1 MANFPR
7 LDELAVAAN
16 YRGLFNGMLVYFDRE
31 NGKGLDFANGL
42 HDLWAKLLERTNERY
57 MRHNHKFKRYRFR
70 EYGSGLRISVDAS
83 DTYKELFTAM
93 GPMFTTSLF
102 LGAHK
107 APAVKL
113 VDNERTQKR
122 SDEWALAKK
131 QEGELFNKKNAANR
145 KLIFNRA
152 KEYTKDDRVVYGSTV
167 LVLDGKELTMNT
179 IVVKAV
185 DFLKRLTRRGNKD
198 RESLQ
203 RVYGI
208 PYLDKEGLKNLETH
222 LLTFTIFG
230 LLVLISFST
239 KKKLSTQPD
248 PEFTFQFLEE
258 FELCDS
264 YVVCEAN
271 REDTC
276 HNLSQ
281 QPKTVDTQ
289 GQMYRNSVGQKRKR
303 PGVQTRCGK
312 RRSIDQR
319 LPGHT
324 TVTEA
329 VRSSSAR
336 AEGVLSL
343 YIVIG
348 DFSGPVQIAMQN
360 YGTVST

>member
-16 YRGLFNGMLVYFDRE
+16 SRGLFNGMLVYFDRE
-31 NGKGLDFANGL
+31 NGKDLDFANGL
-42 HDLWAKLLERTNERY
+42 HNLWAELLERTNESLISEIVCL
-57 MRHNHKFKRYRFR
+57 KGGEF
-70 EYGSGLRISVDAS
+70 EDSSGYLQRAV
-83 DTYKELFTAM
+83 YCM

-113 VDNERTQKR
+113 VDNERT
-122 SDEWALAKK
+122 K
-131 QEGELFNKKNAANR
+131 QQLDAIADAA
-145 KLIFNRA
+145 
-152 KEYTKDDRVVYGSTV
+152 Y
-167 LVLDGKELTMNT
+167 
-179 IVVKAV
+179 
-185 DFLKRLTRRGNKD
+185 RRGNKRP
-198 RESLQ
+198 RESS

-239 KKKLSTQPD
+239 KKKLSTQTD

-281 QPKTVDTQ
+281 QPKSVDTQ

-336 AEGVLSL
+336 AE
-343 YIVIG
+343 VIG

>member
-16 YRGLFNGMLVYFDRE
+16 SRGLFNGMLVYFDRE
-31 NGKGLDFANGL
+31 NGKDLDFANGL
-42 HDLWAKLLERTNERY
+42 HDLWAKLLERRNESTFVVFI
-57 MRHNHKFKRYRFR
+57 HPVCL
-70 EYGSGLRISVDAS
+70 YGVHLE

-131 QEGELFNKKNAANR
+131 QEGELLNKKNAANR

-281 QPKTVDTQ
+281 QPKSVDTQ

>member
-1 MANFPR
+1 MYQQKQQ
-7 LDELAVAAN
+7 LDAIA
-16 YRGLFNGMLVYFDRE
+16 D
-31 NGKGLDFANGL
+31 
-42 HDLWAKLLERTNERY
+42 
-57 MRHNHKFKRYRFR
+57 
-70 EYGSGLRISVDAS
+70 GLRNTPRSR
-83 DTYKELFTAM
+83 K
-93 GPMFTTSLF
+93 TS
-102 LGAHK
+102 
-107 APAVKL
+107 
-113 VDNERTQKR
+113 
-122 SDEWALAKK
+122 
-131 QEGELFNKKNAANR
+131 
-145 KLIFNRA
+145 
-152 KEYTKDDRVVYGSTV
+152 DRVVYGSTV

-281 QPKTVDTQ
+281 QPKSVDTQ